1 MVACGHCGGCCA
13 HCGAICGGC
22 HGASPAG
29 IAGAFG
35 GGGLF
40 GGAGGM
46 FGGGIGYMPY
56 VGGVPFFHH
65 KRRDDDATGDEATE
79 PAAKPLDCDALT
91 DPDHP
96 GHREAV
102 QAIAHVDD
110 ATHESILKRIKEELE
125 KV

>member
-1 MVACGHCGGCCA
+1 MVACGHCGGCCG

-22 HGASPAG
+22 SGASAGG

-35 GGGLF
+35 GG
-40 GGAGGM
+40 A
-46 FGGGIGYMPY
+46 FGGGGFLGMGYMPY

-65 KRRDDDATGDEATE
+65 KKRDDDAEDGKA
-79 PAAKPLDCDALT
+79 LDCDALA
-91 DPDHP
+91 DPNHP

-102 QAIAHVDD
+102 TTIAHVDD
-110 ATHESILKRIKEELE
+110 ATHESILKRIKEELA